1 MQEYPQPLASLIGEL
16 QKLPTIGQK
25 TAQRLAFFLLK
36 LPETE
41 TAQIAKAIAEL
52 KRLLSYCNICGSIT
66 DTNPCYICM
75 NPRRNRRIICVVE
88 ESDDLWAIERT
99 NGYNG
104 LYHVLGGVL
113 SPLDGIGPDELRI
126 NSLFER
132 IENRRSKNFEHNV
145 DINEVILATN
155 GNTEGQATALYLMQ
169 HLEKFQLA
177 VTRIAQGIPVGG
189 DLEYIDE
196 VTLAKAL
203 EDRRKV

>member
-1 MQEYPQPLASLIGEL
+1 MEYPRPLAQLITQL

-25 TAQRLAFFLLK
+25 TAQRLAFFMLK

-41 TAQIAKAIAEL
+41 TAQIAAAIAEV
-52 KRLLSYCNICGSIT
+52 KQLLSYCNVCGAIT
-66 DTNPCYICM
+66 DANPCHICT
-75 NPRRNRRIICVVE
+75 NPRRDRQVICVVE

-99 NGYNG
+99 NGYKG

-126 NSLFER
+126 DSLFQRLNDVKE
-132 IENRRSKNFEHNV
+132 I
-145 DINEVILATN
+145 ILATN
-155 GNTEGQATALYLMQ
+155 LTTEGQATALYLTQ
-169 HLEKFQLA
+169 HLENFDIT
-177 VTRIAQGIPVGG
+177 VSRIAHGIPFGG

-203 EDRRKV
+203 EGRREV

>member
-1 MQEYPQPLASLIGEL
+1 MEEYPRPLARLICEL

-25 TAQRLAFFLLK
+25 TAQRLAFFMLK

-41 TAQIAKAIAEL
+41 TVQIAKAIAEV
-52 KRLLSYCNICGSIT
+52 KRLLSYCNICGTIT
-66 DTNPCYICM
+66 DTNPCYICI
-75 NPRRNRRIICVVE
+75 NPRRDRRLICVVE

-99 NGYNG
+99 NGYKG

-126 NSLFER
+126 NALFER
-132 IENRRSKNFEHNV
+132 IEESRSKNFEPGA
-145 DINEVILATN
+145 DIKEVILATN
-155 GNTEGQATALYLMQ
+155 GTTEGQATALYLLQ
-169 HLEKFQLA
+169 HLERFQIA

-196 VTLAKAL
+196 LTLAKAL
-203 EDRRKV
+203 SDRRKV